1 MQQRHCSLV
10 PGCIALPGRQRST
23 DCRVISLCIRR
34 IGCGIQ
40 GGMHTIRNWPASE
53 RPREKLL
60 SRGPEAL
67 SDAELLA
74 IFLRTGVTGKTA
86 VDLARDLL
94 CDFGGL
100 RPLLDADRQQ
110 FCARHGLGQAKFAQ
124 LQAVLEMSRR
134 YLQEQLQR
142 EDILENPDTTRQFL
156 ASRLR
161 HLPHE
166 VFACLFLDNRHR
178 VIVFEELFRGT
189 IDGASVHPREVVRR
203 ALQHNAAAIILAHNH
218 PSGIA
223 EPSRADIQ
231 LTRRL
236 VDALALIDVR
246 VLDHI
251 VVGDGNGVSLAER
264 GLV

>member
-1 MQQRHCSLV
+1 
-10 PGCIALPGRQRST
+10 
-23 DCRVISLCIRR
+23 
-34 IGCGIQ
+34 
-40 GGMHTIRNWPASE
+40 MHTIRDWPAAE

-60 SRGPEAL
+60 ARGPAAL

-74 IFLRTGVTGKTA
+74 IFLRTGVSGKTA
-86 VDLARDLL
+86 VDLARELL
-94 CDFGGL
+94 QGFGSL
-100 RPLLDADRQQ
+100 RALLDADRLQ
-110 FCARHGLGQAKFAQ
+110 FCAQHGLGSAKFAQ
-124 LQAVLEMSRR
+124 LQAVLEMTRR
-134 YLQEQLQR
+134 HLQEQLQR
-142 EDILENPDTTRQFL
+142 EDSLDNPETTRRFL

-203 ALQHNAAAIILAHNH
+203 ALQHNAAAVILSHNH
-218 PSGIA
+218 PSGVA

-236 VDALALIDVR
+236 MEALALIDVR

-251 VVGDGNGVSLAER
+251 VVGEGDGVSFAER
-264 GLV
+264 GLL